1 VRARGPVS
9 LLALGRSDV
18 DALIATFPVLAN
30 KILIRLA
37 GIMAMRLEIL
47 TEARTLG
54 DSEDESEAPS

>member
-1 VRARGPVS
+1 
-9 LLALGRSDV
+9 
-18 DALIATFPVLAN
+18 LIANFPVLAN